1 MLKYEIF
8 VSKKPVDGREIEELK
23 GLPVIK
29 PFQVHGSRVAFVG
42 RKLSLPPKADALV
55 TDSKKVWIGV
65 LSADCL
71 PVFLVGEGTVGVVHA
86 GWRGT
91 LKGVTYST
99 VKYISK
105 FSPVK
110 EAILGVCIC
119 KDCYE
124 VGEDVKKLFSSEY
137 EGCFKP
143 IGNGKYL
150 FDLRE
155 ANRIQLKAAG
165 VSVIREIEGCTVCNN
180 DLYYSYRKERTEKRI
195 LSAIRMV

>member
-91 LKGVTYST
+91 LKGVTYNT

-110 EAILGVCIC
+110 EAILGAKELLNVLPHLIAVLA
-119 KDCYE
+119 YANPE
-124 VGEDVKKLFSSEY
+124 YSLLNWRKLTY
-137 EGCFKP
+137 V
-143 IGNGKYL
+143 L
-150 FDLRE
+150 
-155 ANRIQLKAAG
+155 NRA
-165 VSVIREIEGCTVCNN
+165 VSN
-180 DLYYSYRKERTEKRI
+180 SF
-195 LSAIRMV
+195 